1 MPMTAWTMRLSGT
14 SSLPSRIGLCWVA
27 FGKFF
32 WWLHVS
38 IYPADSARYKAL
50 MGGSMTFAQFLMF
63 LLPAFAALPIGFI
76 TSNALMWL
84 VPPARRAV
92 EEKAKGRKWATFRG
106 AQMGLF
112 KAALVLVPIG
122 VASGVLG
129 ALLLGR

>member
-1 MPMTAWTMRLSGT
+1 
-14 SSLPSRIGLCWVA
+14 
-27 FGKFF
+27 
-32 WWLHVS
+32 
-38 IYPADSARYKAL
+38 
-50 MGGSMTFAQFLMF
+50 MTFAQFLMF